1 MADFFRLSP
10 PQPTPSGQSR
20 PHLFP
25 LRSLGAADFDR
36 LARYRDTRLAALL
49 AGRPAG
55 IVTGLRIGAQPGS
68 DSVIVRPGLGIAGDG
83 RTLALRTPMRVAWSE
98 LIGAQHGDGVYL
110 ICLAQRLRRDAR
122 DVSVP
127 CRRGELDPLRDLRA
141 DTESF
146 LTLRG
151 PLAGYAPEPLDGDAV
166 RIANR
171 LAARFVEALPRA
183 TIGDGLA
190 LGLVAV
196 QAGAPLWVDTDAAR
210 FAAVPDAARRAL
222 LEHTLAAIARGRF
235 ASLETAPAAAPLPRA
250 WLSLPAPDGTL
261 PVCANLPAHLHLTLL
276 PVRASEFPP
285 ALAAAQARGL
295 LQLGDGRADHVHL
308 LLAIPDADYR
318 PDLLSIPTPDM
329 PTLDALYRAW
339 LATQRAWA
347 AARDA
352 RERLWRASDD
362 DRASLG
368 DDVLAALL
376 PDPDPVEPAA
386 PTEPAALLAAL
397 AQRLAAESLS
407 APPGYANFAAWSA
420 GHAGDGAP
428 AAVAFTGSG
437 ARIRLARAA
446 TRLVQLQRSLA
457 ARTDRL
463 DGIRD
468 FLGRLRQQ
476 LDAHT
481 GSLAALSGGVA
492 SDGSGLRI
500 ARWLPYVSLTAPATT
515 IAAADAPLAGARTLS
530 VELPL
535 ANAAPIADIAVRP
548 SFTTTLFDVA
558 GVQSAGVQQRFDRV
572 LASGG
577 GLNQQIRDTLAQI
590 PRSAE
595 PATPAAFQAQSADF
609 GVIRHVLPEVYALQ
623 DAGND
628 LAMLRDEINERLF
641 PDRPPPNT
649 DQPSPRLDSTAIRRL
664 FLDVPAAQ
672 RYPRLVE
679 LGRHLHADA
688 TLLERLRTRMET
700 AIRLRLQE
708 IERQKALIARLQ
720 AGIVAL
726 ETALAASR
734 VELDDTARSYAMA
747 QALTVDDWAGVAAAR
762 RERRRVLNAARGFGY
777 VRALPWTIPQAP
789 APAVALAAGDGD
801 ELVPGLTQAAA
812 EALPEAL
819 AEFAEALFEV
829 PVAEWRSLRGL
840 LADLP
845 VRRVLDEAV
854 VLRAQRLGLRSRR
867 TTSFGPRYAALE
879 RANRALYAQAAV
891 VLPIDAAASLQR
903 QRERA
908 AQQYSLDD
916 ALHAPPGRLRTA
928 AMALHARLEPAL
940 RAAAYWSRRLPAP
953 LKLELADRADE
964 GALDTAHPERWPAPP
979 AGSPETVLADWQR
992 WQALLRWLN
1001 AQLPEPAPTG
1011 RAALDHLLRALLLA
1025 AAHGDLALATG
1036 GRVAA
1041 GATLRPGQTLR
1052 LTLERELRP
1061 GTRLELRDGSQRLV
1075 GRLQLDD
1082 IDAQGLASARVVE
1095 ALTPGLTVTTA
1106 FRVST
1111 GAA

>member
-1 MADFFRLSP
+1 MADSFRLSP
-10 PQPTPSGQSR
+10 PQPTPAGQSR

-36 LARYRDTRLAALL
+36 LDRYRDTRLAALL

-55 IVTGLRIGAQPGS
+55 IVTGLRIAAQPGG
-68 DSVIVRPGLGIAGDG
+68 DSVVVRPGLGIAGDG
-83 RTLALRTPMRVAWSE
+83 RTLALRTPLRVTWSE
-98 LIGAQHGDGVYL
+98 LIGPAQGDGVYL
-110 ICLAQRLRRDAR
+110 VCLAQRLRRSAR

-127 CRRGELDPLRDLRA
+127 CRRGELDPLRDLRN

-151 PLAGYAPEPLDGDAV
+151 PLSGYAPEPLDGDAV
-166 RIANR
+166 LIANR
-171 LAARFVEALPRA
+171 LAVRFVEVLPRA
-183 TIGDGLA
+183 TIDDGVA
-190 LGLVAV
+190 LGLVGV
-196 QAGAPLWVDTDAAR
+196 RAGAPLWVDTDAAR
-210 FAAVPDAARRAL
+210 FAAVPEAARQAL

-235 ASLETAPAAAPLPRA
+235 ASLETAPAGAPLPRA
-250 WLSLPAPDGTL
+250 WLTLPAPDGTL

-276 PVRASEFPP
+276 PVRASEFGA
-285 ALAAAQARGL
+285 ALAAAQGRGL
-295 LQLGDGRADHVHL
+295 LALTDGRADHVHL

-318 PDLLSIPTPDM
+318 PDLLSIPTQDVA
-329 PTLDALYRAW
+329 TLDALYRAW
-339 LATQRAWA
+339 LAAQRAWA

-352 RERLWRASDD
+352 RERLWRVSDE
-362 DRASLG
+362 DRTSLG
-368 DDVLAALL
+368 DDMLAALL

-386 PTEPAALLAAL
+386 PAEPAALLAAL
-397 AQRLAAESLS
+397 AQRHTAESLS
-407 APPGYANFAAWSA
+407 TPPGYADFADWSA

-428 AAVAFTGSG
+428 ASVAFAGSG

-515 IAAADAPLAGARTLS
+515 IAAADTPLAGARTLS

-558 GVQSAGVQQRFDRV
+558 GVQAAGVQQRFDRV

-577 GLNQQIRDTLAQI
+577 GLSQSIRDTLAQI
-590 PRSAE
+590 PRAAE
-595 PATPAAFQAQSADF
+595 PATPAAFQAQSADY

-623 DAGND
+623 DAGSH
-628 LAMLRDEINERLF
+628 LAGLRDEINERLF
-641 PDRPPPNT
+641 PDRPPPNS
-649 DQPSPRLDSTAIRRL
+649 DRPSPRLDATAIRRL
-664 FLDVPAAQ
+664 YLDVPATQ
-672 RYPRLVE
+672 RYPRLIE
-679 LGRHLHADA
+679 LGRQLHADA

-700 AIRLRLQE
+700 AIRVRLQE

-720 AGIVAL
+720 AEIVGL
-726 ETALAASR
+726 EAGLAARR

-747 QALTVDDWAGVAAAR
+747 QALTADDWANVAAAR

-777 VRALPWTIPQAP
+777 VRALPWTITQAL
-789 APAVALAAGDGD
+789 APAVALAAGAGD

-867 TTSFGPRYAALE
+867 TTSLGPRYAGLE

-891 VLPIDAAASLQR
+891 PLPVEAAASLQR
-903 QRERA
+903 SREQAARA
-908 AQQYSLDD
+908 YALED
-916 ALHAPPGRLRTA
+916 ALHGPPGRLRRTA
-928 AMALHARLEPAL
+928 EALRGRLEPAL

-953 LKLELADRADE
+953 LLLELADRADE

-979 AGSPETVLADWQR
+979 AGSPETVLGDWQR

-1001 AQLPEPAPTG
+1001 AQLPDPAPNG

-1061 GTRLELRDGSQRLV
+1061 GTRLELRDAQQRLV

-1082 IDAQGLASARVVE
+1082 IDAQGLASARIVE
-1095 ALTPGLTVTTA
+1095 ALTPGVAVTTA

-1111 GAA
+1111 SPS

>member
-36 LARYRDTRLAALL
+36 LDRYRDTRLAALL

-55 IVTGLRIGAQPGS
+55 IVEGLRIGAQPGG
-68 DSVIVRPGLGIAGDG
+68 DSVVVRPGLGIAGDG
-83 RTLALRTPMRVAWSE
+83 RTLALRTPLRVAWSE
-98 LIGAQHGDGVYL
+98 LIGPAQGDGVYL
-110 ICLAQRLRRDAR
+110 ICLAQRLRRQAR

-151 PLAGYAPEPLDGDAV
+151 PLGGYAPEPIDGDAV
-166 RIANR
+166 LIANR
-171 LAARFVEALPRA
+171 LGTRFLDAFPRA

-196 QAGAPLWVDTDAAR
+196 QAGAPLWVDVEAAR
-210 FAAVPDAARRAL
+210 FAAVPEAARRAL
-222 LEHTLAAIARGRF
+222 LEHTLAVIARGRW
-235 ASLETAPAAAPLPRA
+235 ASLETAPAGAPLPRA

-261 PVCANLPAHLHLTLL
+261 PLCANLPAHLHLRLL
-276 PVRASEFPP
+276 PVRASEFAP

-295 LQLGDGRADHVHL
+295 LQLRDGRADHVHL

-318 PDLLSIPTPDM
+318 PDLLSIPAPDT

-339 LATQRAWA
+339 LSAQRAWA
-347 AARDA
+347 AAREV
-352 RERLWRASDD
+352 REQLWRVTDE
-362 DRASLG
+362 DRTSLG

-386 PTEPAALLAAL
+386 PAEPAALLAAL
-397 AQRLAAESLS
+397 ARRHAGETLT
-407 APPGYANFAAWSA
+407 APPGYASFGAWSEA
-420 GHAGDGAP
+420 HANDGGP
-428 AAVAFTGSG
+428 AAVGFTGSG

-515 IAAADAPLAGARTLS
+515 IAAAATPIADARTLS
-530 VELPL
+530 FELPL
-535 ANAAPIADIAVRP
+535 ANAAPIAEIAVRP
-548 SFTTTLFDVA
+548 SFTTTLFETQ
-558 GVQSAGVQQRFDRV
+558 GVQAAGVQQRFDRV

-590 PRSAE
+590 PRAAE
-595 PATPAAFQAQSADF
+595 PATPAAFQAQSADY

-623 DAGND
+623 DAGSN
-628 LAMLRDEINERLF
+628 LAGLRDEINERLF
-641 PDRPPPNT
+641 PDRPPPNS
-649 DQPSPRLDSTAIRRL
+649 DRPSPRLDATAIRRL
-664 FLDVPAAQ
+664 YLDVPATQ
-672 RYPRLVE
+672 RYPRLIE
-679 LGRHLHADA
+679 LGRHLHADT

-700 AIRLRLQE
+700 AIRRRLQE
-708 IERQKALIARLQ
+708 IEQQKALIARLQ
-720 AGIVAL
+720 REIAGL
-726 ETALAASR
+726 EAGLAAR
-734 VELDDTARSYAMA
+734 RPELDDTARSYAMA
-747 QALTVDDWAGVAAAR
+747 QALTADDWARVAGAR
-762 RERRRVLNAARGFGY
+762 RQRRRVLASARGFGY
-777 VRALPWTIPQAP
+777 VRALPWTITQRP
-789 APAVALAAGDGD
+789 APAVALAAVEAD

-812 EALPEAL
+812 ETLPEAL

-829 PVAEWRSLRGL
+829 PVGEWRSLRGL
-840 LADLP
+840 LVELP
-845 VRRVLDEAV
+845 QRRVLDEAI
-854 VLRAQRLGLRSRR
+854 VLRAQRLGLRSQR
-867 TTSFGPRYAALE
+867 TTSSGPRYAGLE
-879 RANRALYAQAAV
+879 RASRALYAQAAV
-891 VLPIDAAASLQR
+891 LVPVDAAVSLQR
-903 QRERA
+903 QREQAARA
-908 AQQYSLDD
+908 YSLED
-916 ALHAPPGRLRTA
+916 ALHGPPGRLRRA
-928 AMALHARLEPAL
+928 AEALRAKLEPAL

-953 LKLELADRADE
+953 LLLELADRADE
-964 GALDTAHPERWPAPP
+964 GTLDTAHPERWPAPP
-979 AGSPETVLADWQR
+979 AGSSETVLTDWQR

-1025 AAHGDLALATG
+1025 AAHGDLALASG

-1061 GTRLELRDGSQRLV
+1061 GTRLELRDAQQQLV

-1082 IDAQGLASARVVE
+1082 IDAQGLASARIVE
-1095 ALTPGLTVTTA
+1095 ALTPGVAVTTA

-1111 GAA
+1111 SAS